1 MSRNGPA
8 NVTSVLE
15 RGNIFFF
22 YRPRAHPPGEDA
34 APKGLED
41 IERSYIVVHVKG
53 KTLYRLIVLGRKRL
67 SDVRK
72 HDKEWAFVYRVSY
85 IPGEIEDQLRH
96 EEYKTKTRGERVRP
110 AARPAGEGAYALV
123 RHEDHTHIAYVL
135 ALPEEPGPVQRAL
148 EIEREP
154 SYIISVKNPEA
165 PSPPEA
171 GLPPDEAAKY
181 SKELEEKFHGRRFL
195 PVDPPELL
203 DYPGAQLLLMAL
215 RPT

>member
-1 MSRNGPA
+1 
-8 NVTSVLE
+8 
-15 RGNIFFF
+15 
-22 YRPRAHPPGEDA
+22 
-34 APKGLED
+34 
-41 IERSYIVVHVKG
+41 VVHVKG

-72 HDKEWAFVYRVSY
+72 HEKEWAFVYRVSY
-85 IPGEIEDQLRH
+85 VPGEIEDQLRH

-110 AARPAGEGAYALV
+110 AARPAGEGVYALV

-171 GLPPDEAAKY
+171 GLLPDEAAKY

-195 PVDPPELL
+195 PVDSRTARLSRRAVTAHWRFGRREARTRPRSAPSAR
-203 DYPGAQLLLMAL
+203 DNGMAEIFRDL
-215 RPT
+215 RLARSEFKIDPLIKGKWE